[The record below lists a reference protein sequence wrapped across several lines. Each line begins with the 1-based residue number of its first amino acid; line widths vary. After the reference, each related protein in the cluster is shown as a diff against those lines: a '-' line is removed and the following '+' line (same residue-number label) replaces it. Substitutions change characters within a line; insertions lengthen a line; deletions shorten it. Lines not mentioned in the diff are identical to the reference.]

1 MGAQAGE
8 PSMPSS
14 INSTIA
20 VCGAAIPPP
29 NDGRTSERGAIAN
42 WILDGV
48 HPRESGMLWVIP
60 ITSSTTFRASA
71 GGKVF
76 VLGSPNDGRSWQR
89 MPGGL
94 PERNAP
100 LLVLRE
106 AMSVDSADPT
116 AAYFGTSTA
125 QLFCTRDEG
134 GEWGLLADFPP
145 PIYRVEA
152 FGPGA

>member
-1 MGAQAGE
+1 
-8 PSMPSS
+8 
-14 INSTIA
+14 
-20 VCGAAIPPP
+20 
-29 NDGRTSERGAIAN
+29 
-42 WILDGV
+42 
-48 HPRESGMLWVIP
+48 MLWVIP

-71 GGKVF
+71 GGQVF

-116 AAYFGTSTA
+116 AAYFGTSTG
-125 QLFCTRDEG
+125 QLFCTRNEG